1 MHGHA
6 TLDEAKAA
14 LLAEWEA
21 QRRARPDDSRIMLAH
36 TRADVRDLN
45 ERARELREDAGET
58 YWGVT
63 MPTENGER
71 RFAVGD
77 EVLFGSNDRGLGV
90 KNGTRG
96 KVDFISGIHGDHV
109 LEILVPE
116 PGGED
121 RLVKV
126 RLTGRHAPAPDRA
139 WTSPPPPDGGRAAP
153 RAFAAPTA

>member
-1 MHGHA
+1 
-6 TLDEAKAA
+6 
-14 LLAEWEA
+14 
-21 QRRARPDDSRIMLAH
+21 MLAH

-45 ERARELREDAGET
+45 ERARKLREDAGET

-71 RFAVGD
+71 RFGVND
-77 EVLFGSNDRGLGV
+77 EVLFGRNDRELGV

-116 PGGED
+116 PGGGED

-126 RLTGRHAPAPDRA
+126 RLADYV
-139 WTSPPPPDGGRAAP
+139 
-153 RAFAAPTA
+153 